1 MRYACIQEHIGVWRV
16 RVMCRAFDVSPA
28 GFYAWQRR
36 PPSAR
41 TTRDGVLRFE
51 VVTLHR
57 KSRARYGS
65 RPIVRELRDGGKRVS
80 RRRVAKL
87 MREVGICGKTPR
99 AFKVTTD
106 SNHGKPLAGNL
117 LERHFAPAE
126 IEAPNRVWTSD
137 ITYLRTREGWLYLAV
152 VLDLFSRK
160 IVGWSMSHRL
170 ESRLVLDAL
179 QMAADRRAVEHPLLV
194 HSDRG
199 VQYAS
204 DAVQRF
210 YDRHGMLCSMS
221 RKGNCWDNAVTES
234 FFATLKR
241 ELDDPIFET
250 RESARAIIFEYIE
263 IWYNRQRRHSTLGY
277 VSPEQFEQ
285 TQAA

>member
-1 MRYACIQEHIGVWRV
+1 
-16 RVMCRAFDVSPA
+16 MCRAFDVSPA

-87 MREVGICGKTPR
+87 MREAGICGKTPR

-277 VSPEQFEQ
+277 VSPEQFEK